1 MARVFY
7 PVEIYSA
14 AQSKYQLLPFRFL
27 RLEDGNEILVNE
39 AGEFVLGPNGT
50 ARSLI
55 KKELLH
61 GSDLYAT
68 FKSNNF
74 ITDDSSSPLLDLL
87 ATKYRTKYSFID
99 GFTNLHIFVV
109 TLRCDH
115 SCHYCQVSRQTADK
129 LSYDMS
135 LEVAAKS
142 VDLMMQSPARDVT
155 LEFQGGE
162 PLLAFDVIAHR
173 PSRQETGRES
183 A

>member
-50 ARSLI
+50 KKSPL

-68 FKSNNF
+68 FKSKHF

-87 ATKYRTKYSFID
+87 TTKYWTKYSFID
-99 GFTNLHIFVV
+99 GFTKLHIFVV
-109 TLRCDH
+109 TLLSITLATTVRCRAR
-115 SCHYCQVSRQTADK
+115 RQTN
-129 LSYDMS
+129 
-135 LEVAAKS
+135 S
-142 VDLMMQSPARDVT
+142 VMTWVSEKWQRNQWT
-155 LEFQGGE
+155 
-162 PLLAFDVIAHR
+162 
-173 PSRQETGRES
+173 
-183 A
+183 